1 MVINHL
7 LHGMILQVLI
17 LNPSKCLDPAAPST
31 LKKTHTY
38 ILSVCFKFFNGKFW
52 SSQKKIHKQQLPP
65 PLFATKYSL
74 RSCQK
79 KLLPTSPNHSWL
91 LQISHP
97 LAQNHTPTPWSVS
110 GRAMVVLP
118 WHWIELLHLVSNE
131 RIVRFREAADED
143 VSASRYVF
151 IGWDAKQPYP
161 PRIPQGA
168 LGSSLKLSFYTLRF
182 PKRSVKM

>member
-1 MVINHL
+1 MLGSSSTKYPKRKHIH
-7 LHGMILQVLI
+7 IY
-17 LNPSKCLDPAAPST
+17 CLCA
-31 LKKTHTY
+31 
-38 ILSVCFKFFNGKFW
+38 
-52 SSQKKIHKQQLPP
+52 SSSSMENFGARKKKIHKQQLPP

-168 LGSSLKLSFYTLRF
+168 LGSSLNW
-182 PKRSVKM
+182 V